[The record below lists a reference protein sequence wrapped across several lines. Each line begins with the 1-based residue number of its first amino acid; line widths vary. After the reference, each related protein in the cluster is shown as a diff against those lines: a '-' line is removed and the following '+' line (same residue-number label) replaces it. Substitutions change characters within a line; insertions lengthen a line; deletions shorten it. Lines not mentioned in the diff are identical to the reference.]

1 MDPSSAP
8 GHAEK
13 QLDEGVTMAVS
24 RAFELLEAIAGHLEA
39 LRAAV
44 DQQPLRGLGPED
56 LLTRDEVARYV
67 RIQTAE
73 VDGWLAR
80 KKVPRALS
88 PGKRRIALYRVRD
101 VRLALDEDRSD
112 VRETDAR
119 RRLSGL

>member
-24 RAFELLEAIAGHLEA
+24 RALELLEAIAGHLEA
-39 LRAAV
+39 LRA

-73 VDGWLAR
+73 VDAWLTR

-101 VRLALDEDRSD
+101 VRLALDEDRSGA
-112 VRETDAR
+112 RETDAR
-119 RRLSGL
+119 RRLSGA